1 MGINLCQDEDFFYPN
16 NLPHAT
22 SLLAFDGQRRTA
34 QEAAVLLLEELEP
47 ILEQYRQEGFSPF
60 AASYCDRCVT
70 LGRQVRVIRGQQEV
84 TAQAISIAPDGGLI
98 CQKAGENFVIRSGE
112 ASVRGLYGYV

>member
-1 MGINLCQDEDFFYPN
+1 MGINLCQDEDFFIQN

-47 ILEQYRQEGFSPF
+47 ILEPVSYTHLDVYKRQTSIGSVFPSR
-60 AASYCDRCVT
+60 STSTVRMT
-70 LGRQVRVIRGQQEV
+70 LFPPVPGREMITV
-84 TAQAISIAPDGGLI
+84 A
-98 CQKAGENFVIRSGE
+98 FVMGRACRAVKSCATI
-112 ASVRGLYGYV
+112 